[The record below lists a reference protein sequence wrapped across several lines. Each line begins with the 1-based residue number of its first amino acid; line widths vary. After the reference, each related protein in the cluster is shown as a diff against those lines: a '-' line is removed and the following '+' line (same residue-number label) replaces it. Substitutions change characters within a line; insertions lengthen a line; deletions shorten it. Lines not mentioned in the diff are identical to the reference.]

1 MFQVGCVNI
10 GSVITQCSAMN
21 ELYGHLATHTYSLL
35 AGILK
40 GNRET
45 GGEEEGRRR
54 ERRERIGHLCI

>member
-1 MFQVGCVNI
+1 MLQIGCVNI

-21 ELYGHLATHTYSLL
+21 ELWPPGNPYLLLL

-54 ERRERIGHLCI
+54 ERRERIGHQCI

>member
-10 GSVITQCSAMN
+10 GSVIIQCSAMN

-54 ERRERIGHLCI
+54 ER